1 MKLPTKSWLQQPCYY
16 NMKHCPRQELPEIK
30 YHNEKTDKDLT
41 VTENMLMTDIQS
53 TWGKGDRTGER
64 NR

>member
-1 MKLPTKSWLQQPCYY
+1 
-16 NMKHCPRQELPEIK
+16 MKHCPRQELPEIK